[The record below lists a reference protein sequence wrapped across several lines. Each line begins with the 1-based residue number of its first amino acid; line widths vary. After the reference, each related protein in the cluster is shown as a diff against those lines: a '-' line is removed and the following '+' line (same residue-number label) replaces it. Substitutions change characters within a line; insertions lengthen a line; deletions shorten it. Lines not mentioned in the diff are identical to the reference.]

1 MAESKRSYETRKRI
15 YEIIEGTND
24 QDKLGQYYNTFMPV
38 VIVASLIPLGFK
50 VETLPLRVLDKV
62 AMVIFIID
70 YLLRWMAIVDLISI
84 LPSLTLVNESL
95 KTLRA
100 LRMLRALRSIRVLKG
115 MRYWKNFV
123 ILGNVLEKS
132 KDSLLTVGTLA
143 AAYILV
149 SALIIFNVEPETF
162 NTFFDA
168 LYWATISL
176 TTVGYG
182 DIYAVS
188 TIGRLIT
195 MISSVLGIAIV
206 ALPASIF
213 TAEYIAEMR
222 KHVKNKDDKQ

>member
-1 MAESKRSYETRKRI
+1 MAESKRSYEIRKRI

-24 QDKLGQYYNTFMPV
+24 QDRLGQYYNTFMPV

-70 YLLRWMAIVDLISI
+70 YLLRWATI

-149 SALIIFNVEPETF
+149 SALVIFNVEPETF

-222 KHVKNKDDKQ
+222 KHVENKDDKQ

>member
-1 MAESKRSYETRKRI
+1 
-15 YEIIEGTND
+15 
-24 QDKLGQYYNTFMPV
+24 
-38 VIVASLIPLGFK
+38 
-50 VETLPLRVLDKV
+50 
-62 AMVIFIID
+62 
-70 YLLRWMAIVDLISI
+70 
-84 LPSLTLVNESL
+84 
-95 KTLRA
+95 
-100 LRMLRALRSIRVLKG
+100 MLRALRSIRVLKG

-195 MISSVLGIAIV
+195 MISSLLGIAIV

>member
-1 MAESKRSYETRKRI
+1 
-15 YEIIEGTND
+15 
-24 QDKLGQYYNTFMPV
+24 
-38 VIVASLIPLGFK
+38 
-50 VETLPLRVLDKV
+50 
-62 AMVIFIID
+62 
-70 YLLRWMAIVDLISI
+70 MAIVDLISI
-84 LPSLTLVNESL
+84 LPSLTLLNESL

-195 MISSVLGIAIV
+195 MISSLLGIAIV